1 MLSQLRF
8 KLCEKVTAGV
18 IFYLVQFSIITKKIG
33 VLGAEVRPP
42 SWQIFVLPWD
52 IEPIQFQLE
61 SLITQ

>member
-8 KLCEKVTAGV
+8 KLCGKVTVGV
-18 IFYLVQFSIITKKIG
+18 IFHLVKFSIIAEKIG

-42 SWQIFVLPWD
+42 SWKMFVLPWD
-52 IEPIQFQLE
+52 IELIQSQLK